1 MRKVLMSKSLYAF
14 IVYFASGYTAVWE
27 RVYISMS
34 GITTSKVSASSVVP
48 HR

>member
-14 IVYFASGYTAVWE
+14 IVYFASDYPAVWD
-27 RVYISMS
+27 RAYASMS
-34 GITTSKVSASSVVP
+34 GITISKVSASSVVP